1 MSVSYTIYT
10 LQAQWGIGKKFYLRP
25 KNMQFYVKKI
35 VTYFTG
41 PNFFYRP
48 VVNHEDY
55 ISIKRNY
62 IQNVYSG
69 LTVYLLA
76 FKNYH

>member
-1 MSVSYTIYT
+1 
-10 LQAQWGIGKKFYLRP
+10 
-25 KNMQFYVKKI
+25 MQFYVKKNLHI
-35 VTYFTG
+35 LQA
-41 PNFFYRP
+41 PIFFYRP